1 MGSTSRKLIPM
12 KKIVVLLLAVL
23 PNFLSLAAND
33 KEIIKSSISEV
44 TVYTNG
50 AQIYRKA
57 NFNVKPGITELIIEG
72 VSPNID
78 PKSLQVK
85 AFGNVVLIDSKYQ
98 VYYPEPEKP
107 KLEGLPLKIRKD
119 INLLQDSINNI
130 LFDIK
135 EIQDEIDVL
144 NTSKTILSNN
154 GAIRGQGK
162 VNDSIQL
169 LKQAMDYYQLKMNE
183 INKKLQ
189 VLNKRLKSKNGI
201 LQEMNTRMSDLQNY
215 QSSNTPKVPTGPIH
229 RIIVTLQSKEIVAGR
244 LAISYLASGAS
255 WIPSYDIRS
264 EITSGKVNLA
274 YKASIQQNT
283 GESWNDVQLTLSTN
297 DPYQNKIKPDLHP
310 WYVDYYNFQAVDG
323 RYNSYSITAA
333 PSMDYEKKATTK
345 DMNDSMLEGETAAN
359 FTTVINR
366 VLSAEYKIDLPYTIE
381 SNDESH
387 LVLVRNLDLTANY
400 RYYTVPK
407 IDPGVFLVAEVLKL
421 EDLQL
426 VPASANIFFD
436 GTYIGETYI
445 DPTAMNDTLKLSLGK
460 DPNIIAKRIILKKD
474 YKEKVIGND
483 IERTYSYE
491 ISVKNLKANTIELV
505 IEDQIPVTS
514 NGEIVI
520 EAVNTDK
527 ANYDKTTGKLTW
539 TVNLKTKAADKFTYS
554 FKIKYPKDRNVIL
567 Q

>member
-1 MGSTSRKLIPM
+1 M
-12 KKIVVLLLAVL
+12 KKVVVLLLAIL
-23 PNFLSLAAND
+23 PSFLSLAAND

-50 AQIYRKA
+50 AQVYRKA

-98 VYYPEPEKP
+98 IYYPEPEKP
-107 KLEGLPLKIRKD
+107 KLEGLPLKIRRD
-119 INLLQDSINNI
+119 INLLQDSINNQ

-169 LKQAMDYYQLKMNE
+169 LKQAMEYYQLKMNE

-189 VLNKRLKSKNGI
+189 VLNKRLKAKNGT
-201 LQEMNTRMSDLQNY
+201 LTDMNNRMSDLQNY

-229 RIIVTLQSKEIVAGR
+229 RIIVTLQSKEVVAGR

-255 WIPSYDIRS
+255 WVPSYDIRS

-310 WYVDYYNFQAVDG
+310 WYVNYYNFEVING
-323 RYNSYSITAA
+323 RMNSYGLTAA
-333 PSMDYEKKATTK
+333 PSVQYDKKSLA
-345 DMNDSMLEGETAAN
+345 DSETVQLESETAAN

-381 SNDESH
+381 SDDESH

-426 VPASANIFFD
+426 VPATANIFFD

-460 DPNIIAKRIILKKD
+460 DPNIIAKRILLKKD
-474 YKEKVIGND
+474 YKEKVVGND

-491 ISVKNLKANTIELV
+491 ISIKNLKANTIELV
-505 IEDQIPVTS
+505 IEDQIPVTT

-520 EAVNTDK
+520 ETINTDK

-539 TVNLKTKAADKFTYS
+539 TVNLKTKATDKFTYS

>member
-1 MGSTSRKLIPM
+1 M
-12 KKIVVLLLAVL
+12 KKVVVLLLAIL
-23 PNFLSLAAND
+23 PSFLSLAANE

-98 VYYPEPEKP
+98 VYYPEPEKI

-119 INLLQDSINNI
+119 INLLQDSISNI
-130 LFDIK
+130 QFDLK

-144 NTSKTILSNN
+144 NASKTILTNN

-189 VLNKRLKSKNGI
+189 VLNRRLKSKNST
-201 LQEMNTRMSDLQNY
+201 LQEMNQRMTDLQNY
-215 QSSNTPKVPTGPIH
+215 QSSNAPKVPVGPIH
-229 RIIVTLQSKEIVAGR
+229 RIVVTLQSKEIVAGR

-255 WIPSYDIRS
+255 WIPTYDIRS

-274 YKASIQQNT
+274 YKANIQQNT
-283 GESWNDVQLTLSTN
+283 GEAWNDVQLTLSTN

-310 WYVDYYNFQAVDG
+310 WYVDYYNFEAVNG
-323 RYNSYSITAA
+323 RLNLYGVTAA
-333 PSMDYEKKATTK
+333 PSVQYEKKTAA
-345 DMNDSMLEGETAAN
+345 DSEMLEIESETAAN

-387 LVLVRNLDLTANY
+387 LVLVRNVDLTANY

-436 GTYIGETYI
+436 GTYIGETYL
-445 DPTAMNDTLKLSLGK
+445 DPTTMNDTLKLSLGK
-460 DPNIIAKRIILKKD
+460 DPNIIAKRILLKKD

-483 IERTYSYE
+483 IERTYAYE
-491 ISVKNLKANTIELV
+491 ISVKNLKANTVELI

-520 EAVNTDK
+520 EAINTGK

-539 TVNLKTKAADKFTYS
+539 TVDLKTKTTDKFTYS

>member
-1 MGSTSRKLIPM
+1 M
-12 KKIVVLLLAVL
+12 KKVVVLLLAIL
-23 PNFLSLAAND
+23 PSFLSLAAKD

-78 PKSLQVK
+78 PNSLQVK

-98 VYYPEPEKP
+98 IYYPEPEKV

-119 INLLQDSINNI
+119 INLLQDSINNQ

-189 VLNKRLKSKNGI
+189 VLNKRMKAKNTA
-201 LQEMNTRMSDLQNY
+201 LQDMNNRMSDLQNY

-229 RIIVTLQSKEIVAGR
+229 RIIVTLQSKEVVAGR
-244 LAISYLASGAS
+244 LAVSYLASGAS
-255 WIPSYDIRS
+255 WVPSYDIRS

-274 YKASIQQNT
+274 YKANIQQNT

-310 WYVDYYNFQAVDG
+310 WYVDYYNFEAING
-323 RYNSYSITAA
+323 RMNSYGLTAA
-333 PSMDYEKKATTK
+333 PSVQYEKKAIT
-345 DMNDSMLEGETAAN
+345 DSQAYEVEGETAAN

-381 SNDESH
+381 SDDESH

-426 VPASANIFFD
+426 VPATANIFFD
-436 GTYIGETYI
+436 GSYIGETYI

-460 DPNIIAKRIILKKD
+460 DPNIIAKRILLKKD

-483 IERTYSYE
+483 IERTYAYE
-491 ISVKNLKANTIELV
+491 ISIKNLKANTIELV

-520 EAVNTDK
+520 EAINTDK

-539 TVNLKTKAADKFTYS
+539 TVNLKTKVTDKFNYS

>member
-1 MGSTSRKLIPM
+1 M
-12 KKIVVLLLAVL
+12 KKAVLLLLATL
-23 PNFLSLAAND
+23 PGFLSLAAND
-33 KEIIKSSISEV
+33 KEIIKSSLSEV

-85 AFGNVVLIDSKYQ
+85 AFGNVVLIDSKYEA
-98 VYYPEPEKP
+98 YYPKPETL

-119 INLLQDSINNI
+119 IRLLQDSINNVM
-130 LFDIK
+130 FDVK

-144 NTSKTILSNN
+144 NTSKTILTNN

-189 VLNKRLKSKNGI
+189 QLNRRLKGKNET
-201 LQEMNTRMSDLQNY
+201 LSEMHSRMSDLQNY

-229 RIIVTLQSKEIVAGR
+229 RVVVTLQSKEVVSGR

-255 WIPSYDIRS
+255 WVPSYDIRS
-264 EITSGKVNLA
+264 EIASGKVNLA

-283 GESWNDVQLTLSTN
+283 GENWDNVQLTLSTN
-297 DPYQNKIKPDLHP
+297 DPYQNKIKPELHP
-310 WYVDYYNFQAVDG
+310 WYVDYYNFGAING
-323 RYNSYSITAA
+323 RMNSYGLANAA
-333 PSMDYEKKATTK
+333 PSVNSHKETAKYVEDASMDR
-345 DMNDSMLEGETAAN
+345 EGETAAN
-359 FTTVINR
+359 FTTIINR

-381 SNDESH
+381 SDDESH
-387 LVLVRNLDLTANY
+387 LVWVRNVDLTANY

-460 DPNIIAKRIILKKD
+460 DPNIIAKRILLKKD
-474 YKEKVIGND
+474 SKEKIVGND
-483 IERTYSYE
+483 MERTYAYE

-505 IEDQIPVTS
+505 IEDQVPVTT
-514 NGEIVI
+514 NGQIVI
-520 EAVNTDK
+520 EAINTGK
-527 ANYDKTTGKLTW
+527 ADYDKTSGKLTW
-539 TVNLKTKAADKFTYS
+539 TVDLKTKTTDKFTYS
-554 FKIKYPKDRNVIL
+554 FKIKYPKDQNVIL

>member
-1 MGSTSRKLIPM
+1 M
-12 KKIVVLLLAVL
+12 KKVVVLLLAIL
-23 PNFLSLAAND
+23 PSFLSLAVNE

-57 NFNVKPGITELIIEG
+57 NFSVKPGITELIIEG

-98 VYYPEPEKP
+98 VYYPEPEKI

-119 INLLQDSINNI
+119 INLLQDSIGNI
-130 LFDIK
+130 QFDIK

-144 NTSKTILSNN
+144 NASKTILSNN

-169 LKQAMDYYQLKMNE
+169 LKQALDYYQLKMNE

-189 VLNKRLKSKNGI
+189 VLNRRIKSKNSI
-201 LQEMNTRMSDLQNY
+201 LQEMNQRMTDLQNY
-215 QSSNTPKVPTGPIH
+215 QSSNAPKVPVGPIH
-229 RIIVTLQSKEIVAGR
+229 RIVVTLQSKEVIAGR

-255 WIPSYDIRS
+255 WIPTYDIRS

-274 YKASIQQNT
+274 YKANIQQNT
-283 GESWNDVQLTLSTN
+283 GEAWNDVQLTLSTN

-310 WYVDYYNFQAVDG
+310 WYVDYYNFEAVNG
-323 RYNSYSITAA
+323 RLNSYGVTAA
-333 PSMDYEKKATTK
+333 PSVRYEKKAAA
-345 DMNDSMLEGETAAN
+345 DSEVFEMEGETAAN

-387 LVLVRNLDLTANY
+387 LVLVRNVDLTANY

-436 GTYIGETYI
+436 GTYIGETYL
-445 DPTAMNDTLKLSLGK
+445 DPTTMNDTLKLSLGK
-460 DPNIIAKRIILKKD
+460 DPNIIAKRILLKKD
-474 YKEKVIGND
+474 YKEKVIGDD
-483 IERTYSYE
+483 IERTYAYE
-491 ISVKNLKANTIELV
+491 ISVKNLKANTVELV
-505 IEDQIPVTS
+505 IEDQIPVTT

-520 EAVNTDK
+520 EAINTGK

-539 TVNLKTKAADKFTYS
+539 TVDLKTKTTDKFTYS

>member
-1 MGSTSRKLIPM
+1 M
-12 KKIVVLLLAVL
+12 KRVFIVLLAIL
-23 PNFLSLAAND
+23 PSLQSLAAND

-44 TVYTNG
+44 TVYTSG

-57 NFNVKPGITELIIEG
+57 NFNVKPGITELIVEG

-119 INLLQDSINNI
+119 INLLQDSITNI
-130 LFDIK
+130 QFDIK

-169 LKQAMDYYQLKMNE
+169 LKQAMEYYQLKMNE

-189 VLNKRLKSKNGI
+189 VLNRKMKAKNSI
-201 LQEMNTRMSDLQNY
+201 LQEMNGRLQDLQNY
-215 QSSNTPKVPTGPIH
+215 QSSNTPKVPEGPIH
-229 RIIVTLQSKEIVAGR
+229 RIIVTLQSKEVVAGR

-255 WIPSYDIRS
+255 WIPTYDIRS
-264 EITSGKVNLA
+264 EITSGKVNLT
-274 YKASIQQNT
+274 YKANIQQNT
-283 GESWNDVQLTLSTN
+283 GENWNDVQLTLSTN

-310 WYVDYYNFQAVDG
+310 WYVDYYNIGAVNG
-323 RYNSYSITAA
+323 RYNSYGLSAA
-333 PSMDYEKKATTK
+333 PSVQYEKKATA
-345 DMNDSMLEGETAAN
+345 DSEILLDESETAAN

-381 SNDESH
+381 SSDESH

-407 IDPGVFLVAEVLKL
+407 IDPGVFLVAEVMKL

-445 DPTAMNDTLKLSLGK
+445 DPTTMNDTLKLSLGK

-474 YKEKVIGND
+474 FKEKVIGND

-491 ISVKNLKANTIELV
+491 ISLKNLKATTVEVV
-505 IEDQIPVTS
+505 IEDQIPVTT

-520 EAVNTDK
+520 EAINTGK

-539 TVNLKTKAADKFTYS
+539 ILDLKTKATDKMTYS
-554 FKIKYPKDRNVIL
+554 FKIKYPKDQNVIL

>member
-1 MGSTSRKLIPM
+1 MSSTRWKLIPM
-12 KKIVVLLLAVL
+12 KKVIVLLLAVL
-23 PNFLSLAAND
+23 PGFLTLAAND

-44 TVYTNG
+44 TVYTSG
-50 AQIYRKA
+50 AQVYRKA

-85 AFGNVVLIDSKYQ
+85 AFGNVVLMDSKYQ
-98 VYYPEPEKP
+98 AYYPKPETV

-119 INLLQDSINNI
+119 INLLQDSISNMS
-130 LFDIK
+130 FDIK

-144 NTSKTILSNN
+144 NTSKNILSNN

-169 LKQAMDYYQLKMNE
+169 LKQAMEYYQLKMNE

-189 VLNKRLKSKNGI
+189 ILNKRLGAKNTT
-201 LQEMNTRMSDLQNY
+201 LRAMNERMNDLQNY
-215 QSSNTPKVPTGPIH
+215 QSSNTPKVVEGPIH
-229 RIIVTLQSKEIVAGR
+229 RVIVTVQSKEVVSGK

-264 EITSGKVNLA
+264 EITAGKVNLA
-274 YKASIQQNT
+274 YKASVQQNT
-283 GESWNDVQLTLSTN
+283 GESWDNVQLTLSTN

-310 WYVDYYNFQAVDG
+310 WYVDYYNLGAVNG
-323 RYNSYSITAA
+323 RLNSYSVTPS
-333 PSMDYEKKATTK
+333 PSMKYEKDASKK
-345 DMNDSMLEGETAAN
+345 SEDMEYNAETAAN

-381 SNDESH
+381 SDQESH
-387 LVLVRNLDLTANY
+387 LVLVRNVDLSANY

-407 IDPGVFLVAEVLKL
+407 IDPGVFLIAEVLKL

-460 DPNIIAKRIILKKD
+460 DPNIIAKRILLKKD

-483 IERTYSYE
+483 IERTYAYE
-491 ISVKNLKANTIELV
+491 ISVKNLKATTIELV
-505 IEDQIPVTS
+505 IEDQIPVTT

-520 EAVNTDK
+520 EAINTDK
-527 ANYDKTTGKLTW
+527 ANYDTTTGKLTW
-539 TVNLKTKAADKFTYS
+539 TVNLKTKATDKFTYS
-554 FKIKYPKDRNVIL
+554 FKIKHPKDRNVIL

>member
-1 MGSTSRKLIPM
+1 M
-12 KKIVVLLLAVL
+12 KKIIVLLLAAL
-23 PNFLSLAAND
+23 PSFLTLAAND

-50 AQIYRKA
+50 AQVYRKA

-85 AFGNVVLIDSKYQ
+85 AFGNVVLMDSKYQ
-98 VYYPEPEKP
+98 AYYPKPEKV

-119 INLLQDSINNI
+119 INLLQDSINAVS
-130 LFDIK
+130 FDLK

-189 VLNKRLKSKNGI
+189 LLNKRSVVKTNTLR
-201 LQEMNTRMSDLQNY
+201 EMTERMNDLQNY
-215 QSSNTPKVPTGPIH
+215 QSSNTPKIPEGPIH
-229 RIIVTLQSKEIVAGR
+229 RVIITIQSKEVVAGR

-255 WIPSYDIRS
+255 WVPSYDIRS
-264 EITSGKVNLA
+264 EITAGKVNLA
-274 YKASIQQNT
+274 YKASVQQNT
-283 GESWNDVQLTLSTN
+283 GESWDNVQLTLSTN

-310 WYVDYYNFQAVDG
+310 WYVDYYNFGAVNG
-323 RYNSYSITAA
+323 RLNSYSVTPA
-333 PSMDYEKKATTK
+333 PSMKYETTAGKKTE
-345 DMNDSMLEGETAAN
+345 DMEYNAETAAN

-381 SNDESH
+381 SDEESH
-387 LVLVRNLDLTANY
+387 LVLVRNVDLSANY

-407 IDPGVFLVAEVLKL
+407 IDPGVFLIAEVLKL

-460 DPNIIAKRIILKKD
+460 DPNIIAKRILLKKD

-483 IERTYSYE
+483 IERTYAYE
-491 ISVKNLKANTIELV
+491 ISVKNLKAGTVELV
-505 IEDQIPVTS
+505 IEDQVPVTT

-520 EAVNTDK
+520 ETINTDK

-539 TVNLKTKAADKFTYS
+539 TVNLKTKATDKFTYS

>member
-1 MGSTSRKLIPM
+1 M
-12 KKIVVLLLAVL
+12 KRVVIVLLAIL
-23 PNFLSLAAND
+23 PSFLSLAAND
-33 KEIIKSSISEV
+33 KEIIKSTVSEV
-44 TVYTNG
+44 TVYTSG

-98 VYYPEPEKP
+98 IYYPEPEKV

-119 INLLQDSINNI
+119 INLLQDSISNI
-130 LFDIK
+130 QFDIK

-144 NTSKTILSNN
+144 NASKTILSNN

-169 LKQAMDYYQLKMNE
+169 LKQALDYYQLKMNE

-189 VLNKRLKSKNGI
+189 VLNKRMKTKSTTLN
-201 LQEMNTRMSDLQNY
+201 EMNARLTDLQNY
-215 QSSNTPKVPTGPIH
+215 QSSNTPKVPEGPIH
-229 RIIVTLQSKEIVAGR
+229 RIVVTLQSKEVVAGR
-244 LAISYLASGAS
+244 LAVSYLASGAS
-255 WIPSYDIRS
+255 WVPTYDIRS

-274 YKASIQQNT
+274 YKASIQQST
-283 GESWNDVQLTLSTN
+283 GENWNDVQLTLSTN

-310 WYVDYYNFQAVDG
+310 WYVDYYNFGAVNG
-323 RYNSYSITAA
+323 RMNSYGLTAA
-333 PSMDYEKKATTK
+333 PSVQYEKKALK
-345 DMNDSMLEGETAAN
+345 DDAAAMDMESETAAN

-381 SNDESH
+381 SSDESH
-387 LVLVRNLDLTANY
+387 LVLVRNVDLTANY

-445 DPTAMNDTLKLSLGK
+445 DPTTMNDTLKLSLGK
-460 DPNIIAKRIILKKD
+460 DPNIIAKRILLKKD

-483 IERTYSYE
+483 IERTYAYE

-520 EAVNTDK
+520 EAINTGK
-527 ANYDKTTGKLTW
+527 ADYDKTTGKLTW
-539 TVNLKTKAADKFTYS
+539 TIDLKTKVTDKFTYS

>member
-1 MGSTSRKLIPM
+1 M
-12 KKIVVLLLAVL
+12 KKILLLLAVF
-23 PNFLSLAAND
+23 PAFLSLAAND
-33 KEIIKSSISEV
+33 KEIIKSSIHEV
-44 TVYTNG
+44 TVYTSG
-50 AQIYRKA
+50 AQVYRKA
-57 NFNVKPGITELIIEG
+57 NFNVKPGITELIVEG

-98 VYYPEPEKP
+98 VYYPKPETP

-119 INLLQDSINNI
+119 INLLQDSINNVSYD
-130 LFDIK
+130 LK
-135 EIQDEIDVL
+135 ELQDEIDVL
-144 NTSKTILSNN
+144 NTSKNILSNN

-189 VLNKRLKSKNGI
+189 QLSKRQKAKNTT
-201 LQEMNTRMSDLQNY
+201 LQEMNARMSDLQNY

-229 RIIVTLQSKEIVAGR
+229 RIIVTLQSKEVVAGR

-255 WIPSYDIRS
+255 WTPSYDIRS
-264 EITSGKVNLA
+264 EITSGKVNLT
-274 YKASIQQNT
+274 YKANIQQNT
-283 GESWNDVQLTLSTN
+283 GENWDDIQLTLSTN
-297 DPYQNKIKPDLHP
+297 NPYQNKVKPDLHP
-310 WYVDYYNFQAVDG
+310 WYVDYYNFQAVNG
-323 RYNSYSITAA
+323 RLNSYSIT
-333 PSMDYEKKATTK
+333 PSPSTAYEKKAEKYTA
-345 DMNDSMLEGETAAN
+345 DAAMEAETAAD

-381 SNDESH
+381 SSNESH
-387 LVLVRNLDLTANY
+387 LVLVRNVDLTANY

-460 DPNIIAKRIILKKD
+460 DPNIIAKRILLKKD
-474 YKEKVIGND
+474 FKEKVIGND
-483 IERTYSYE
+483 IERTYAYE

-527 ANYDKTTGKLTW
+527 ATYDKTTGKLTW
-539 TVNLKTKAADKFTYS
+539 AINLKTKAADKMTYS

>member
-1 MGSTSRKLIPM
+1 M
-12 KKIVVLLLAVL
+12 KKVVILLLAVL
-23 PNFLSLAAND
+23 PSFLSLAAID

-57 NFNVKPGITELIIEG
+57 NFNVKPGISELIIEG

-98 VYYPEPEKP
+98 IYYPEPEKP
-107 KLEGLPLKIRKD
+107 KLEGLPLKIRRD

-130 LFDIK
+130 TFDIK

-144 NTSKTILSNN
+144 NTSKSILSNN

-169 LKQAMDYYQLKMNE
+169 LKQAMEYYQLKMNE

-189 VLNKRLKSKNGI
+189 LLNKRIRGKNST

-215 QSSNTPKVPTGPIH
+215 QSSNTPKVPKGPIH
-229 RIIVTLQSKEIVAGR
+229 RVIVTLQSKEMIAGR

-283 GESWNDVQLTLSTN
+283 GELWDDVQLTLSTN
-297 DPYQNKIKPDLHP
+297 DPYQNKLKPDLHP
-310 WYVDYYNFQAVDG
+310 WYVDYHNFGAVNG
-323 RYNSYSITAA
+323 RMNSYGFTAA
-333 PSMDYEKKATTK
+333 PSVSYEKKATA
-345 DMNDSMLEGETAAN
+345 DSKMMLEESETAAN

-381 SNDESH
+381 SNAESH
-387 LVLVRNLDLTANY
+387 LILVRNMDLTANY

-407 IDPGVFLVAEVLKL
+407 IDPGVFLVAEVIKL

-445 DPTAMNDTLKLSLGK
+445 DPTSMNDTLKLSLGK
-460 DPNIIAKRIILKKD
+460 DPNIIAKRILLKKD
-474 YKEKVIGND
+474 YKEKIIGND

-491 ISVKNLKANTIELV
+491 ISVKNLKSNTIELV
-505 IEDQIPVTS
+505 IEDQIPVTT

-520 EAVNTDK
+520 ETINTDK
-527 ANYDKTTGKLTW
+527 ANYDKTTGKLVW
-539 TVNLKTKAADKFTYS
+539 TLNLKTKATDKYTYS

>member
-1 MGSTSRKLIPM
+1 M
-12 KKIVVLLLAVL
+12 KKVVVLLLAVL
-23 PNFLSLAAND
+23 PSFLSLAAND

-98 VYYPEPEKP
+98 IYYPEPEKP

-119 INLLQDSINNI
+119 INLLQDSINNQ

-169 LKQAMDYYQLKMNE
+169 LKQAMEYYQLKMNE

-189 VLNKRLKSKNGI
+189 VLNKRMKAKNGA
-201 LQEMNTRMSDLQNY
+201 LTDMNNRMSDLQNY

-229 RIIVTLQSKEIVAGR
+229 RIIVTLQSKEVVAGR

-255 WIPSYDIRS
+255 WVPSYDIRS

-274 YKASIQQNT
+274 YKANIQQNT

-310 WYVDYYNFQAVDG
+310 WYVDYYNFEAING
-323 RYNSYSITAA
+323 RMNSYGLTAA
-333 PSMDYEKKATTK
+333 PSVQYEKKAIA
-345 DMNDSMLEGETAAN
+345 DSEALEIEGETAAN

-426 VPASANIFFD
+426 VPATANIFFD

-460 DPNIIAKRIILKKD
+460 DPNIIAKRILLKKD
-474 YKEKVIGND
+474 YKEKVVGND

-491 ISVKNLKANTIELV
+491 ISIKNLKANTIELV

-520 EAVNTDK
+520 EAINTDK

-539 TVNLKTKAADKFTYS
+539 TVNLKTKVTDKFNYS

>member
-1 MGSTSRKLIPM
+1 M

-107 KLEGLPLKIRKD
+107 KLEGLPLKIRRD
-119 INLLQDSINNI
+119 INLLQDSINGI

-183 INKKLQ
+183 INKRMQ
-189 VLNKRLKSKNGI
+189 VLNKRLKSKNSA

-229 RIIVTLQSKEIVAGR
+229 RIVVTLQSKEVVAGK
-244 LAISYLASGAS
+244 LNVSYLASGAS

-323 RYNSYSITAA
+323 RLNIYSLSNA
-333 PSMDYEKKATTK
+333 PSVAYEKKTAK
-345 DMNDSMLEGETAAN
+345 DSEDASMEEGETAAN

-426 VPASANIFFD
+426 VPATANIFFD

-460 DPNIIAKRIILKKD
+460 DPNIIAKRILLKKE
-474 YKEKVIGND
+474 YKEKVVGND

-520 EAVNTDK
+520 EAINTDK

-539 TVNLKTKAADKFTYS
+539 TVNLKTKATDKFTYS

>member
-1 MGSTSRKLIPM
+1 M
-12 KKIVVLLLAVL
+12 KKIVVLLLAIL
-23 PNFLSLAAND
+23 PSFLSLAAND
-33 KEIIKSSISEV
+33 KDIIKSSVSEV
-44 TVYTNG
+44 TVYTSG

-98 VYYPEPEKP
+98 IYYPEPEKV

-119 INLLQDSINNI
+119 INILQDSINNQ

-169 LKQAMDYYQLKMNE
+169 LKQAMEYYQLKMNE

-189 VLNKRLKSKNGI
+189 VLNKRMKAKNAA
-201 LQEMNTRMSDLQNY
+201 LQDMNTRMSDLQNY

-229 RIIVTLQSKEIVAGR
+229 RIIVTLQSKEVVAGR
-244 LAISYLASGAS
+244 LAVSYLASGAS
-255 WIPSYDIRS
+255 WVPSYDIRS

-274 YKASIQQNT
+274 YKANIQQNT

-310 WYVDYYNFQAVDG
+310 WYVDYYNFGAING
-323 RYNSYSITAA
+323 RMNSYGLTAA
-333 PSMDYEKKATTK
+333 PSVQYEKKATA
-345 DMNDSMLEGETAAN
+345 DSQAYEIEGETAAN

-381 SNDESH
+381 SDDESH

-426 VPASANIFFD
+426 VPATANIFFD

-460 DPNIIAKRIILKKD
+460 DPNIIAKRILLKKD

-483 IERTYSYE
+483 MERTYAYE
-491 ISVKNLKANTIELV
+491 ISIKNLKANTIELV
-505 IEDQIPVTS
+505 IEDQIPVTT

-520 EAVNTDK
+520 EAINTDK

-539 TVNLKTKAADKFTYS
+539 TVNLKTKVTDKFNYS
-554 FKIKYPKDRNVIL
+554 FKIKYPKDQNVIL

>member
-1 MGSTSRKLIPM
+1 M
-12 KKIVVLLLAVL
+12 KKVVILLLAVL
-23 PNFLSLAAND
+23 PSFLSLAAND

-98 VYYPEPEKP
+98 IYYPEPEKV

-119 INLLQDSINNI
+119 INILQDSINNQ

-169 LKQAMDYYQLKMNE
+169 LKQAMEYYQLKMNE

-189 VLNKRLKSKNGI
+189 VLNKRLKAKNAV
-201 LQEMNTRMSDLQNY
+201 LTDMNNRMSDLQNY
-215 QSSNTPKVPTGPIH
+215 QSSNAPKVPTGPIH

-244 LAISYLASGAS
+244 LAVSYLTSGAS

-274 YKASIQQNT
+274 YKATIQQNT

-310 WYVDYYNFQAVDG
+310 WYVDYYNFGAING
-323 RYNSYSITAA
+323 RMNSYGLTAA
-333 PSMDYEKKATTK
+333 PSAQYEKKATT
-345 DMNDSMLEGETAAN
+345 DSKAFEMEGETAAN

-381 SNDESH
+381 SDDESH

-426 VPASANIFFD
+426 VPAAANIFFD

-460 DPNIIAKRIILKKD
+460 DPNIIAKRILLKKD
-474 YKEKVIGND
+474 YKEKVVGND
-483 IERTYSYE
+483 IERTYAYE
-491 ISVKNLKANTIELV
+491 ISIKNLKANTIELV
-505 IEDQIPVTS
+505 IEDQIPVTT

-520 EAVNTDK
+520 EAINTDK

-539 TVNLKTKAADKFTYS
+539 TVNLKTKVTDKFNYS
-554 FKIKYPKDRNVIL
+554 FKIKYPKDQNVIL

>member
-1 MGSTSRKLIPM
+1 M

-107 KLEGLPLKIRKD
+107 KLEGLPLKIRRD
-119 INLLQDSINNI
+119 INLLQDSINGI

-189 VLNKRLKSKNGI
+189 VLNKRLKSKNGA

-229 RIIVTLQSKEIVAGR
+229 RIVVTLQSKEVVAGK
-244 LAISYLASGAS
+244 LNVSYLASGAS

-310 WYVDYYNFQAVDG
+310 WYVDYYNFQAVNG
-323 RYNSYSITAA
+323 RLNSYSLSNA
-333 PSMDYEKKATTK
+333 PSVAYEKKSEAK
-345 DMNDSMLEGETAAN
+345 DSEDSSIEEGETAAN

-381 SNDESH
+381 SDDESH

-445 DPTAMNDTLKLSLGK
+445 DPTTMNDTLKLSLGK
-460 DPNIIAKRIILKKD
+460 DPNIIAKRILLKKE
-474 YKEKVIGND
+474 YKEKVVGND
-483 IERTYSYE
+483 IERTYAYE
-491 ISVKNLKANTIELV
+491 ISVKNLKATTIDLV

-520 EAVNTDK
+520 ETISTDK

-539 TVNLKTKAADKFTYS
+539 TVNLKTKATDKFTYS

>member
-1 MGSTSRKLIPM
+1 M
-12 KKIVVLLLAVL
+12 KKIVVLLLAIL
-23 PNFLSLAAND
+23 PSFLSLAAND
-33 KEIIKSSISEV
+33 KEIIKSSVSEV
-44 TVYTNG
+44 TVYTSG

-98 VYYPEPEKP
+98 IYYPEPEKV

-119 INLLQDSINNI
+119 INILQDSINNQ

-169 LKQAMDYYQLKMNE
+169 LKQAMEYYQLKMNE

-189 VLNKRLKSKNGI
+189 VLNKRLKAKNGT
-201 LQEMNTRMSDLQNY
+201 LTEMNNRMSDLQNY

-229 RIIVTLQSKEIVAGR
+229 RIIVTLQSKEVVAGR
-244 LAISYLASGAS
+244 LAVSYLASGAS
-255 WIPSYDIRS
+255 WVPSYDIRS

-274 YKASIQQNT
+274 YKANIQQNT

-310 WYVDYYNFQAVDG
+310 WYVDYYNFGAING
-323 RYNSYSITAA
+323 RMNSYGLTAA
-333 PSMDYEKKATTK
+333 PSVQYEKKATA
-345 DMNDSMLEGETAAN
+345 DSQAFEMEGETAAN

-381 SNDESH
+381 SDDESH

-426 VPASANIFFD
+426 VPATANIFFD
-436 GTYIGETYI
+436 GSYIGETYI
-445 DPTAMNDTLKLSLGK
+445 DPTTMNDTLKLSLGK
-460 DPNIIAKRIILKKD
+460 DPNIIAKRILLKKD

-483 IERTYSYE
+483 MERTYAYE
-491 ISVKNLKANTIELV
+491 ISIKNLKANTIELV
-505 IEDQIPVTS
+505 IEDQIPVTT

-520 EAVNTDK
+520 EAINTDK

-539 TVNLKTKAADKFTYS
+539 TVNLKTKVTDKFNYS
-554 FKIKYPKDRNVIL
+554 FKIKYPKDQNVIL

>member
-1 MGSTSRKLIPM
+1 M
-12 KKIVVLLLAVL
+12 KKVFLLLAVL
-23 PNFLSLAAND
+23 PAFLSLAAND

-57 NFNVKPGITELIIEG
+57 NFNVKPGITELILEG

-98 VYYPEPEKP
+98 LYYPKPETP

-119 INLLQDSINNI
+119 INLLQDSINNVSY
-130 LFDIK
+130 DIK

-144 NTSKTILSNN
+144 NTSKNILTNN

-189 VLNKRLKSKNGI
+189 LLNKRMKAKNAT

-215 QSSNTPKVPTGPIH
+215 QSSNTPKTPTGPIH
-229 RIIVTLQSKEIVAGR
+229 RIIVTLQSKEVVAGR

-255 WIPSYDIRS
+255 WTPSYDIRS
-264 EITSGKVNLA
+264 EITSGKVNLT
-274 YKASIQQNT
+274 YKANIQQNT
-283 GESWNDVQLTLSTN
+283 GENWDDIQLTLSTN
-297 DPYQNKIKPDLHP
+297 DPYQNKVKPDLHP
-310 WYVDYYNFQAVDG
+310 WYVDYYNFQAVNG
-323 RYNSYSITAA
+323 RLNSYSITPS
-333 PSMDYEKKATTK
+333 PSMEYSKKAAEK
-345 DMNDSMLEGETAAN
+345 EEVMRDSETAAN
-359 FTTVINR
+359 FTTVIDR

-381 SNDESH
+381 SSNESH

-445 DPTAMNDTLKLSLGK
+445 DPTTMNDTLKLSLGK
-460 DPNIIAKRIILKKD
+460 DPNIIAKRILLKKD
-474 YKEKVIGND
+474 FKEKVIGND
-483 IERTYSYE
+483 IERTYAYE

-527 ANYDKTTGKLTW
+527 ANYEKTTGKLTW
-539 TVNLKTKAADKFTYS
+539 TVNLKTKATDKMTYS

>member
-1 MGSTSRKLIPM
+1 M
-12 KKIVVLLLAVL
+12 KKIAVLLLAVL
-23 PNFLSLAAND
+23 PNFHSFAND
-33 KEIIKSSISEV
+33 KEIIKSTISEV
-44 TVYTNG
+44 TVYTSG
-50 AQIYRKA
+50 AQVYRKA

-85 AFGNVVLIDSKYQ
+85 AFGNVVLLDSKYQ
-98 VYYPEPEKP
+98 AYYPKPETV

-119 INLLQDSINNI
+119 INLLQDSINNVSY
-130 LFDIK
+130 DIK

-144 NTSKTILSNN
+144 NTSKNILSNN

-189 VLNKRLKSKNGI
+189 QLNKRMRLKNTT
-201 LQEMNTRMSDLQNY
+201 LQEMNARMNDLQNY
-215 QSSNTPKVPTGPIH
+215 QSSNAPKIPTGPIH
-229 RIIVTLQSKEIVAGR
+229 RVIITVQSKEVVAGR
-244 LAISYLASGAS
+244 LAVSYLASGAS

-264 EITSGKVNLA
+264 EITTGKVNLA
-274 YKASIQQNT
+274 YKASVQQNT
-283 GESWNDVQLTLSTN
+283 GESWDDVQLTLSTN

-310 WYVDYYNFQAVDG
+310 WYVDYYNFSAVNGRMNTMSVTPSPTYKLAEQERYQKDAVDSEMA
-323 RYNSYSITAA
+323 NA
-333 PSMDYEKKATTK
+333 
-345 DMNDSMLEGETAAN
+345 ETAAD

-381 SNDESH
+381 SNGDSH
-387 LVLVRNLDLTANY
+387 FVLVRNVDLVANY

-407 IDPGVFLVAEVLKL
+407 LDPGVFLIAEVLKL

-460 DPNIIAKRIILKKD
+460 DPNIIAKRILLKKD
-474 YKEKVIGND
+474 YKEKIIGND
-483 IERTYSYE
+483 IERTYAYE
-491 ISVKNLKANTIELV
+491 ISVKNLKANSVELV
-505 IEDQIPVTS
+505 IEDQIPVTT

-520 EAVNTDK
+520 ETINTDK
-527 ANYDKTTGKLTW
+527 ADYDKTTGKLIW
-539 TVNLKTKAADKFTYS
+539 TVNLKSKVSDRKTYS

>member
-1 MGSTSRKLIPM
+1 M
-12 KKIVVLLLAVL
+12 KKVVLLLLASL
-23 PNFLSLAAND
+23 PGFLSLAAND
-33 KEIIKSSISEV
+33 KEIIKSSLSEV

-98 VYYPEPEKP
+98 EYYPKPETP

-119 INLLQDSINNI
+119 INLLQDSINNV
-130 LFDIK
+130 LFDLK

-144 NTSKTILSNN
+144 NTSKSILSNN

-189 VLNKRLKSKNGI
+189 QLNRRLKGKNETLSG
-201 LQEMNTRMSDLQNY
+201 MNTRLSDLQNY

-229 RIIVTLQSKEIVAGR
+229 RIIVTLQSKEVVAGR

-264 EITSGKVNLA
+264 EIASGKVNLA

-283 GESWNDVQLTLSTN
+283 GENWEDVQLTLSTN
-297 DPYQNKIKPDLHP
+297 DPYQNKIKPELHP
-310 WYVDYYNFQAVDG
+310 WYVDYYNFSAMNG
-323 RYNSYSITAA
+323 RMNSYGFANAA
-333 PSMDYEKKATTK
+333 PTTNYEKKDVKSLAKEDVT
-345 DMNDSMLEGETAAN
+345 LEGETAAD

-381 SNDESH
+381 SDDESH
-387 LVLVRNLDLTANY
+387 LVWVRNVDLTANY

-460 DPNIIAKRIILKKD
+460 DPNIIAKRILLKKD
-474 YKEKVIGND
+474 FKEKVVGND
-483 IERTYSYE
+483 IERTYAYE

-514 NGEIVI
+514 NGQIVI

-527 ANYDKTTGKLTW
+527 AVYDKTTGKLTW
-539 TVNLKTKAADKFTYS
+539 TVDLKTKVSNKWTYS
-554 FKIKYPKDRNVIL
+554 FKIKYPKDQNVIL

>member
-1 MGSTSRKLIPM
+1 M
-12 KKIVVLLLAVL
+12 KKVVILLLAIL
-23 PNFLSLAAND
+23 PSFLSLAAND

-50 AQIYRKA
+50 AQVYRKA

-119 INLLQDSINNI
+119 INVLQDSINNV
-130 LFDIK
+130 LFDLK

-169 LKQAMDYYQLKMNE
+169 LKQAMEYYQLKMNE

-189 VLNKRLKSKNGI
+189 VLNKRLKAKNSTV
-201 LQEMNTRMSDLQNY
+201 QEMNTRMSDLQNY
-215 QSSNTPKVPTGPIH
+215 QSSNTPKIPTGPIH
-229 RIIVTLQSKEIVAGR
+229 RIIVTLQSKEVVAGK
-244 LAISYLASGAS
+244 LNISYLASGAS

-283 GESWNDVQLTLSTN
+283 GELWDDVQLTLSTN

-310 WYVDYYNFQAVDG
+310 WYVDYYNFGAING
-323 RYNSYSITAA
+323 RMNSYSIS
-333 PSMDYEKKATTK
+333 PSPSVAYEKKMTA
-345 DMNDSMLEGETAAN
+345 DSGIVLEESETAAN

-366 VLSAEYKIDLPYTIE
+366 VLSAEYKIDLPYSIE
-381 SNDESH
+381 SDGESH

-426 VPASANIFFD
+426 VPATANIFFD

-460 DPNIIAKRIILKKD
+460 DPNIIAKRILLKKE

-483 IERTYSYE
+483 IERTYAYE

-520 EAVNTDK
+520 EAINTDK
-527 ANYDKTTGKLTW
+527 ANYDKTTGKLVW
-539 TVNLKTKAADKFTYS
+539 TLNLKTKAADKMTYS

>member
-1 MGSTSRKLIPM
+1 M

-23 PNFLSLAAND
+23 PSFLSMAAKD

-50 AQIYRKA
+50 AQVYRKA

-189 VLNKRLKSKNGI
+189 VLNKRMKFKNGT

-229 RIIVTLQSKEIVAGR
+229 RIIVTLQSKEVVAGK
-244 LAISYLASGAS
+244 LNISYLASGAS

-310 WYVDYYNFQAVDG
+310 WYVDYYNFQAVNG
-323 RYNSYSITAA
+323 RLNSYSVTPA
-333 PSMDYEKKATTK
+333 PSMEYEKKATTK
-345 DMNDSMLEGETAAN
+345 DAEESLREGETAAN

-407 IDPGVFLVAEVLKL
+407 IDPGVFLIAEVLKL

-460 DPNIIAKRIILKKD
+460 DPNIIAKRILLKKE

-483 IERTYSYE
+483 IERTYAYE

-505 IEDQIPVTS
+505 IEDQIPVTT

-520 EAVNTDK
+520 ETINTDK

-539 TVNLKTKAADKFTYS
+539 TVNLKTKATDKFTYS